1 MFKLSILFCV
11 ALVALRVAHAATINV
26 VVGGTGILK
35 FTPPF
40 VNANAGDV
48 VTFTFQQKNHTATQS
63 TLQSPCTPKQG
74 GFDSGFIPVA
84 ASVTSGFPVAQ
95 LTVTDTNPVWV
106 YCRQANHCQQ
116 GMVFA
121 VNPGN
126 DFAAFQA
133 AATGGASATSTASA
147 TGGAVATVTATVTGG
162 QTVTTT
168 SATSAGAPTS
178 TGSVD
183 HKVVVGGTGVLAY
196 NPSNITAQ
204 VGDTVT
210 FEFHQVNH
218 TVTQSS
224 FSAPCR
230 ALSLTSTTGAVGFD
244 SGFNPVAS
252 GATTFPT
259 YTITVNA
266 TTPIWA
272 YCRQANHCGQGMVFS
287 INSVETGPNN
297 FAAFQALAKQ
307 QNGTSS
313 STTSATSGA
322 NTRTVTF
329 RGASVAVLVFVLFG
343 AMI

>member
-1 MFKLSILFCV
+1 MFKLSIL

-26 VVGGTGILK
+26 VVGGPGVLK

-40 VNANAGDV
+40 VNASTGDTV
-48 VTFTFQQKNHTATQS
+48 IFTFQQKNHTATQS
-63 TLQSPCTPKQG
+63 TLQSPCAPKAG
-74 GFDSGFIPVA
+74 GFDSGFVPVA
-84 ASVTSGFPVAQ
+84 DSVTSGFPVAQ

-126 DFAAFQA
+126 NFAAFQA
-133 AATGGASATSTASA
+133 AATGGASATSTPSA
-147 TGGAVATVTATVTGG
+147 TGGVVATATAT
-162 QTVTTT
+162 QAVTTT
-168 SATSAGAPTS
+168 LATSAGAPTS

-259 YTITVNA
+259 YTITVND
-266 TTPIWA
+266 TKPIWA
-272 YCRQANHCGQGMVFS
+272 YCRQATHCGQGMVFS
-287 INSVETGPNN
+287 VNSVETGSNT

-313 STTSATSGA
+313 STTSTTSGA

-329 RGASVAVLVFVLFG
+329 RGASVAALVFALFG

>member
-1 MFKLSILFCV
+1 MFKLSTLF

-40 VNANAGDV
+40 VNASTGDIV
-48 VTFTFQQKNHTATQS
+48 RFTFQQKNHTATQS
-63 TLQSPCTPKQG
+63 TLQSPCAPKPG

-84 ASVTSGFPVAQ
+84 DSVTSNFPVAQ

-133 AATGGASATSTASA
+133 AATGGASATST
-147 TGGAVATVTATVTGG
+147 TGGVATATATIAVTA
-162 QTVTTT
+162 T
-168 SATSAGAPTS
+168 SATSTGAPTS

-224 FSAPCR
+224 FNTPCR

-287 INSVETGPNN
+287 INSVETGSNN

-313 STTSATSGA
+313 STTSNTSGA
-322 NTRTVTF
+322 NGRTVTS
-329 RGASVAVLVFVLFG
+329 RGASVAVLVFALFS

>member
-1 MFKLSILFCV
+1 MFKLPTLFCV

-35 FTPPF
+35 YTPSF
-40 VNANAGDV
+40 VNASVGDV
-48 VTFTFQQKNHTATQS
+48 VIFTFQQKNHTATQS
-63 TLQSPCTPKQG
+63 TLQSPCAPKPG
-74 GFDSGFIPVA
+74 GFDSGFVPVA
-84 ASVTSGFPVAQ
+84 DSVTSGFPVAQ
-95 LTVTDTNPVWV
+95 LTVTDTSPVWV

-126 DFAAFQA
+126 NFAAFQA
-133 AATGGASATSTASA
+133 AATGGASATSSA
-147 TGGAVATVTATVTGG
+147 AGGAVATATATVTLGS
-162 QTVTTT
+162 QTPTTA
-168 SATSAGAPTS
+168 SSGAPTS

-224 FSAPCR
+224 FNTPCR

-259 YTITVNA
+259 YTITVNSTA
-266 TTPIWA
+266 PIWA

-287 INSVETGPNN
+287 INSVESGSNN

-313 STTSATSGA
+313 TTTSTTSGA
-322 NTRTVTF
+322 DRRTVTF
-329 RGASVAVLVFVLFG
+329 RGASVAALVFALFG

>member
-1 MFKLSILFCV
+1 
-11 ALVALRVAHAATINV
+11 
-26 VVGGTGILK
+26 
-35 FTPPF
+35 
-40 VNANAGDV
+40 
-48 VTFTFQQKNHTATQS
+48 
-63 TLQSPCTPKQG
+63 
-74 GFDSGFIPVA
+74 
-84 ASVTSGFPVAQ
+84 
-95 LTVTDTNPVWV
+95 
-106 YCRQANHCQQ
+106 
-116 GMVFA
+116 MVFA

-244 SGFNPVAS
+244 SGLSVLPYFALFHDIDTCDLQQSRCQWRHYLP
-252 GATTFPT
+252 
-259 YTITVNA
+259 YL
-266 TTPIWA
+266 
-272 YCRQANHCGQGMVFS
+272 YNHCERRKRVFS
-287 INSVETGPNN
+287 
-297 FAAFQALAKQ
+297 
-307 QNGTSS
+307 
-313 STTSATSGA
+313 
-322 NTRTVTF
+322 
-329 RGASVAVLVFVLFG
+329 
-343 AMI
+343 

>member
-26 VVGGTGILK
+26 DVGGPGVLK

-40 VNANAGDV
+40 VNASAGDIV
-48 VTFTFQQKNHTATQS
+48 RFTFHQKNHTATQS
-63 TLQSPCTPKQG
+63 TLQSPCAPKVG

-84 ASVTSGFPVAQ
+84 DSVTSGFPVAQ

-133 AATGGASATSTASA
+133 AATGGASATSTLSA
-147 TGGAVATVTATVTGG
+147 TGGVATATATLTVGG
-162 QTVTTT
+162 QSVTTT
-168 SATSAGAPTS
+168 TSAGAPTS

-224 FSAPCR
+224 FNTPCR

-244 SGFNPVAS
+244 SGFNPVTS
-252 GATTFPT
+252 DATTFPT

-272 YCRQANHCGQGMVFS
+272 YCRQAKHCGQGMVFS

-313 STTSATSGA
+313 STTSTASGA
-322 NTRTVTF
+322 NRRTGTF
-329 RGASVAVLVFVLFG
+329 RSASVAAFVFALFG

>member
-26 VVGGTGILK
+26 VVGGPGVLK
-35 FTPPF
+35 FTPSF
-40 VNANAGDV
+40 VNANTGDI

-63 TLQSPCTPKQG
+63 TLQSPCAPKAG

-133 AATGGASATSTASA
+133 AATGGASATSTTSA
-147 TGGAVATVTATVTGG
+147 TGGVATATATLT
-162 QTVTTT
+162 QAATTT
-168 SATSAGAPTS
+168 AGAPTS

-183 HKVVVGGTGVLAY
+183 HKVVVGGAGVLAY
-196 NPSNITAQ
+196 SPSNITAQ

-224 FSAPCR
+224 FNTPCR

-259 YTITVNA
+259 YTITVND
-266 TTPIWA
+266 TKPIWA

-287 INSVETGPNN
+287 VNSVETGSNT

-313 STTSATSGA
+313 STTSSTSGA
-322 NTRTVTF
+322 DRGTITF
-329 RGASVAVLVFVLFG
+329 RGASVAALVFALFG

>member
-1 MFKLSILFCV
+1 V
-11 ALVALRVAHAATINV
+11 A
-26 VVGGTGILK
+26 
-35 FTPPF
+35 
-40 VNANAGDV
+40 D
-48 VTFTFQQKNHTATQS
+48 
-63 TLQSPCTPKQG
+63 
-74 GFDSGFIPVA
+74 
-84 ASVTSGFPVAQ
+84 SVTSNFPVAQ

-133 AATGGASATSTASA
+133 AATGGASATST
-147 TGGAVATVTATVTGG
+147 TGGVATATATIAVTA
-162 QTVTTT
+162 T
-168 SATSAGAPTS
+168 SATSSGAPTS

-224 FSAPCR
+224 FNTPCR

-244 SGFNPVAS
+244 SG
-252 GATTFPT
+252 
-259 YTITVNA
+259 
-266 TTPIWA
+266 
-272 YCRQANHCGQGMVFS
+272 
-287 INSVETGPNN
+287 
-297 FAAFQALAKQ
+297 L
-307 QNGTSS
+307 
-313 STTSATSGA
+313 
-322 NTRTVTF
+322 
-329 RGASVAVLVFVLFG
+329 LVMPLLHLVPRH
-343 AMI
+343 

>member
-1 MFKLSILFCV
+1 MFKPSTLFCV
-11 ALVALRVAHAATINV
+11 ALVALRAAHAATINV
-26 VVGGTGILK
+26 VVGGPGVLK

-40 VNANAGDV
+40 VNASAGDI

-63 TLQSPCTPKQG
+63 TLQSPCVPKPG
-74 GFDSGFIPVA
+74 GFDSGFVPVA

-106 YCRQANHCQQ
+106 YCRQTSHCQL

-126 DFAAFQA
+126 EFAAFQA
-133 AATGGASATSTASA
+133 AAAGGAPATSTLSS
-147 TGGAVATVTATVTGG
+147 TAVATVTATAT
-162 QTVTTT
+162 
-168 SATSAGAPTS
+168 TSAGAPTS

-183 HKVVVGGTGVLAY
+183 HKVVVGGAGVLAY

-224 FSAPCR
+224 FNTPCR

-244 SGFNPVAS
+244 SGFHPVAS

-259 YTITVNA
+259 YTITVND
-266 TTPIWA
+266 TKPIWA
-272 YCRQANHCGQGMVFS
+272 YCRQGNHCGQGMVFS
-287 INSVETGPNN
+287 INSVETGSNT

-313 STTSATSGA
+313 STTSPTSGA
-322 NTRTVTF
+322 NRRTVTF
-329 RGASVAVLVFVLFG
+329 RGASVAALVFALFG

>member
-1 MFKLSILFCV
+1 MFKLSILV

-26 VVGGTGILK
+26 VVGGTGILQY
-35 FTPPF
+35 TPPF
-40 VNANAGDV
+40 VNASVGDI
-48 VTFTFQQKNHTATQS
+48 VTFTFKQKNHTATQS
-63 TLQSPCTPKQG
+63 TLQSPCTPKSG
-74 GFDSGFIPVA
+74 GFDSGFVPVA
-84 ASVTSGFPVAQ
+84 DSVTSGFPVAQ
-95 LTVTDTNPVWV
+95 LTVTDISPVWV

-126 DFAAFQA
+126 NFAAFQA
-133 AATGGASATSTASA
+133 AATGGAAATSTPSA
-147 TGGAVATVTATVTGG
+147 TGGAVATVTATVTVGG
-162 QTVTTT
+162 QASTTTYTT
-168 SATSAGAPTS
+168 SAATS

-210 FEFHQVNH
+210 FEFNQVNH

-224 FSAPCR
+224 FNTPCR

-259 YTITVNA
+259 YTITVNN
-266 TTPIWA
+266 TSPIWA

-287 INSVETGPNN
+287 INSVESGSNN

-313 STTSATSGA
+313 STTSNTSDA
-322 NTRTVTF
+322 NRRTVTF
-329 RGASVAVLVFVLFG
+329 RGASVAALVFVLFG